1 MMYDII
7 QDRSQEVTLG
17 SACSAL
23 GVSRSGYAKWLERG
37 PESDSMELRD
47 ELQTIAVEFPRYG
60 YRRMTM
66 ELKRR
71 GFTVNHKRV
80 LRLMREDNLLCAKRF
95 FKPLTTDSNHSL
107 RTYPNLAKGLE
118 VTGLNQLWVADITY
132 IRLLAEFVYLAVVV
146 DVFSR
151 KCVGWEL
158 DRRLDAGLALNALE
172 TALSARG
179 GADLSSL
186 IHHSD
191 RGVQY
196 ASGDYVSLLRE
207 NGIRVS
213 MSAKGN
219 PYDNAF
225 AESFMKTLKY
235 EEVYLC
241 EYESF
246 REARANIGRFIEDV
260 YNKKRLHSSIGYLPP
275 DEFEKK
281 VILKQKGA

>member
-1 MMYDII
+1 MIYDII
-7 QDRSQEVTLG
+7 QDRSQEVNLG
-17 SACSAL
+17 SACFAL
-23 GVSRSGYAKWLERG
+23 GVSRSGYVKWLKRE
-37 PESDSMELRD
+37 PESDIMGLRD

-60 YRRMTM
+60 YRRMAM

-71 GFTVNHKRV
+71 GFAVNRKRV
-80 LRLMREDNLLCAKRF
+80 LRIMREDNLLCVKRL
-95 FKPLTTDSNHSL
+95 FKPVTTDSNHSL
-107 RTYPNLAKGLE
+107 AIHPNLAKGLE

-132 IRLLAEFVYLAVVV
+132 IRLLAEFVYLAVVI

-158 DRRLDAGLALNALE
+158 DHRIDGRLAKRALE
-172 TALSARG
+172 MALSERG
-179 GADLSSL
+179 GDLSGL

-196 ASGDYVSLLRE
+196 ASGDYVNMLRE
-207 NGIRVS
+207 NCIRVS
-213 MSAKGN
+213 MSAKWN

-241 EYESF
+241 EYDSF
-246 REARANIGRFIEDV
+246 REAYANIGRFIEDV
-260 YNKKRLHSSIGYLPP
+260 YNKKRLHSSIGYLSP

-281 VILKQKGA
+281 VILKQRSA